1 MYLLG
6 HTDPRFTMRVY
17 EQVFDAGPQT
27 VAQLETVL
35 GCTLEEAFAIY
46 SGRQVSGL
54 KPDSAQK
61 TPAARSTARA
71 QARGT
76 PLRRAVSGEAA
87 EGIRTL
93 DLRSS
98 SVTGLKRC
106 CNAGLC
112 RCVPVRLWL
121 LQAAETEDA
130 YVQVSDDPLVG
141 NEVAGYRIESLLGR
155 GGMSVVYLAED
166 LRLKRKVA
174 LKLLA
179 ASLAGDVSFRDRFLR
194 ESELAASIDHPN
206 IVPIFE
212 AGSTGDLLFIAMRYV
227 DGQDLKERL
236 RLGRLDPGDAA
247 GILAQVASALDA
259 AHARGLVHR
268 DVKPSNVLLD
278 RGARPDGSDHVYLAD
293 FGLTKRISE
302 ETGGAEDGRLMGTV
316 HYVAP
321 EQIAGGQIDGRADVY
336 SLGCVL
342 FECLVGQPP
351 FRRDSEMA
359 VLFAHLQEEPP
370 APSAQRPG
378 LPAALDAVIARA
390 LAKEPEERHPSC
402 RELARA
408 TLAVAVDEASRRL
421 VDVAS
426 RAAAGRSDLSEVEA
440 ELAGKVIDLQLVREQ
455 ERAISG
461 AATPAR
467 VSAEGICP
475 FKGLASF
482 EPVDA
487 DYFFGRERLVAEL
500 VARLVGATFLGIV
513 GPSGSGKSSVLRA
526 GLLPA
531 LAAGVLP
538 GSASW
543 RRLLVRPGE
552 RPLDELRR
560 VLVTGAGD
568 PLAEALDALPDGE
581 RLLVV
586 VDQLEELFTACSSD
600 GERAAFAGIL
610 ARAAADPKGRAVVV
624 VALRADF
631 YGRFAAHPSLAEL
644 LGANHVLVASM
655 QASELRRVVELP
667 AGRVGLRVEP
677 ELADA
682 LVDDVEGEPGA
693 LPLLSTALLEL
704 WQRRHDNA
712 LTLATYRESGGVHG
726 AIARL
731 AEGTYAR
738 IPDGRKPT
746 LRAIML
752 RLVGEGEGDA
762 AVRRRAPLAELDLER
777 NEDVAEV
784 LAALADTRLVTVG
797 EGYAEVAHEA
807 LLREWPRLREWIEE
821 DAEGRRLRRHITQAA
836 TEWDAAGRDQGELY
850 RGARLAAALDWT
862 GSHAL
867 DLNELE
873 REFVTESRQFSE
885 QETKRA
891 RRTNRRLRVLLAGI
905 AVLLAAALAGGVF
918 ALVQRGEA
926 RDAETAQLAQRLGAQ
941 ALVDDDL
948 DRSLLLARQA
958 VAIDDSPQTRSYL
971 LAGLLRRP
979 AVKGVMHGQGDFL
992 RAVAASPDG
1001 RTLVVADLDTGLLF
1015 FDPRTYERIG
1025 RPLRTANMVDSVAYS
1040 PDGETIALGGLGF
1053 LRLIDA
1059 HSRRELAAAR
1069 VSNRD
1074 LPGDVDTVDRIAFT
1088 RDGSQLVAVVS
1099 AGEARQDW
1107 ISVHDGRTLAAT
1119 GAPIRPEGFSGGF
1132 VGSYYQAAG
1141 FALTPDGRSAIVA
1154 SGNDELAW
1162 WDIRERK
1169 QTRRVKIASGR
1180 DALAVSPDGRTVA
1193 VGIDGGLQLV
1203 DARSGSIRTADG
1215 APGGAP
1221 SWLLFSPD
1229 GGTVVATSLDGTVT
1243 LWDAGSLTLR
1253 ETLRGHSR
1261 AVQQPVFSSDGETLY
1276 TVSHDGT
1283 AIAWDIVGDRG
1294 LGRRFKFTHDPDADP
1309 EGLDGHPGAFSPD
1322 GRLIALG
1329 LSGEG
1334 IRLWDS
1340 ERLTPV
1346 GRPLLETGGEVWA
1359 LEFTPDGSALAA
1371 VTDNGKAT
1379 VWDVE
1384 DRSLL
1389 WGPDTV
1395 AAGAVTGLS
1404 ISPDGTRLATASI
1417 GGVSLRKLVNGDLLP
1432 AIGEGVPAGDVAFS
1446 PDGSTLAFV
1455 HDQGGTAEIWDV
1467 ARRARIARLPVGGDS
1482 GYYAIAF
1489 SPDGESVATGPLA
1502 DPYVR
1507 IWDVDTG
1514 DLIRKLDQGSAGA
1527 LTLDFSPDG
1536 RILAVSGFEPVASL
1550 WDVESGARIGPTLTA
1565 GSRRAKID
1573 LSPDGRRLLLTHA
1586 DGRGAVWDVDPES
1599 WARRA
1604 CRLANRTLTPNEW
1617 DEFLPGRPYQP
1628 ACAD

>member
-1 MYLLG
+1 
-6 HTDPRFTMRVY
+6 
-17 EQVFDAGPQT
+17 
-27 VAQLETVL
+27 
-35 GCTLEEAFAIY
+35 
-46 SGRQVSGL
+46 
-54 KPDSAQK
+54 
-61 TPAARSTARA
+61 
-71 QARGT
+71 
-76 PLRRAVSGEAA
+76 
-87 EGIRTL
+87 
-93 DLRSS
+93 
-98 SVTGLKRC
+98 
-106 CNAGLC
+106 
-112 RCVPVRLWL
+112 L
-121 LQAAETEDA
+121 LQAAESEDA
-130 YVQVSDDPLVG
+130 HVQVRDDPLVG

-166 LRLKRKVA
+166 LRLRRKVA

-236 RLGRLDPGDAA
+236 RLARLDPGDAA

-278 RGARPDGSDHVYLAD
+278 KGARPDGSDHVYLAD
-293 FGLTKRISE
+293 FGLTKRVSE

-316 HYVAP
+316 DYVAP

-336 SLGCVL
+336 SLGCLL
-342 FECLVGQPP
+342 FECLVGRPP

-378 LPAALDAVIARA
+378 LPAALDTVIAQA
-390 LAKEPEERHPSC
+390 LAKEPEDRYPSC
-402 RELARA
+402 RELARG
-408 TLAVAVDEASRRL
+408 TLAVAVDEASRLL

-440 ELAGKVIDLQLVREQ
+440 ELAGKVIDLQFVREQ

-500 VARLVGATFLGIV
+500 VARVVGATFLGIV

-560 VLVTGAGD
+560 VLLTGAGD

-581 RLLVV
+581 RLLVA
-586 VDQLEELFTACSSD
+586 VDQIEELFTTCRSD

-631 YGRFAAHPSLAEL
+631 YGRFAAHPALADL
-644 LGANHVLVASM
+644 LGANHVLVAPM

-667 AGRVGLRVEP
+667 AGRVGLQVEP
-677 ELADA
+677 ELVDA

-704 WQRRHDNA
+704 WQRRQDNA

-746 LRAIML
+746 VRAIML

-762 AVRRRAPLAELDLER
+762 AVRRRAPLAEFDLER
-777 NEDVAEV
+777 KEEVADV

-836 TEWDAAGRDQGELY
+836 AEWDAAGRDRGELY

-873 REFVTESRQFSE
+873 REFVTESHQFSE
-885 QETKRA
+885 QETKRD
-891 RRTNRRLRVLLAGI
+891 RRTNRRLRALLAGV

-918 ALVQRGEA
+918 ALIQRGDA

-971 LAGLLRRP
+971 LAGLLRWP
-979 AVKGVMHGQGDFL
+979 AVKGVMHGQGDIL

-1001 RTLVVADLDTGLLF
+1001 RTLAVADFSTGLLF
-1015 FDPRTYERIG
+1015 FDAQTYERIG
-1025 RPLRTANMVDSVAYS
+1025 RPLRMANGVESVAYS
-1040 PDGETIALGGLGF
+1040 PDGETIALGGPGY

-1059 HSRRELAAAR
+1059 RSRRELAAAR
-1069 VSNRD
+1069 V
-1074 LPGDVDTVDRIAFT
+1074 DVGTVDRIAFT
-1088 RDGSQLVAVVS
+1088 RDGSQLVAVIS
-1099 AGEARQDW
+1099 TGESQHDW
-1107 ISVHDGRTLAAT
+1107 ISVRDGRTLAAT
-1119 GAPIRPEGFSGGF
+1119 GAPITPEGFSGAF
-1132 VGSYYQAAG
+1132 VGSFYQAAG
-1141 FALTPDGRSAIVA
+1141 LALTRDGRSAIVA
-1154 SGNDELAW
+1154 SDHDELVW
-1162 WDIRERK
+1162 WDIREPK
-1169 QTRRVKIASGR
+1169 QTRRVKIAPGR
-1180 DALAVSPDGRTVA
+1180 HALAVSPDGRTVA

-1229 GGTVVATSLDGTVT
+1229 GGTVVATSLDGTVA
-1243 LWDAGSLTLR
+1243 LWDADSLTLR

-1294 LGRRFKFTHDPDADP
+1294 LGRRFEFTHEPDAGPDDF
-1309 EGLDGHPGAFSPD
+1309 DGHPGAFSPD

-1329 LSGEG
+1329 LSSEG

-1371 VTDNGKAT
+1371 VTDNGMAT

-1384 DRSLL
+1384 NRSLL

-1395 AAGAVTGLS
+1395 ATGAVTGLS
-1404 ISPDGTRLATASI
+1404 ISPDGTRLATASA
-1417 GGVSLRKLVNGDLLP
+1417 GGVSLRELANGDLLT
-1432 AIGEGVPAGDVAFS
+1432 AVGEGVSAGDVAFS
-1446 PDGSTLAFV
+1446 PDGSTVAFV
-1455 HDQGGTAEIWDV
+1455 HADGGTAEVWDL
-1467 ARRARIARLPVGGDS
+1467 ARRARIARLPVRGES
-1482 GYYAIAF
+1482 GSYAIAF

-1507 IWDVDTG
+1507 VWDVDTG

-1565 GSRRAKID
+1565 GSRRAMID

-1599 WARRA
+1599 WAGRA
-1604 CRLANRTLTPNEW
+1604 CRLANRTLTPKEW